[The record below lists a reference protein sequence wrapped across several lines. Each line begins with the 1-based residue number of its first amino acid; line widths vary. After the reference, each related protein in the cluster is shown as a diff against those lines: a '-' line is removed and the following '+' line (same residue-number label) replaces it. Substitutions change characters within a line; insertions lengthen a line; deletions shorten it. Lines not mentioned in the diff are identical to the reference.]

1 MYNHLFS
8 DHMGADGD
16 HDHHAG
22 DGHDHRRR
30 RRGVHD
36 HDHMESAMEKA
47 KGQGLVIW
55 CNSWGWF
62 KQIQCWYLLN
72 ANLKRIRCICFMSY
86 WRPYLFDV
94 KLKMKFVQC
103 KIKVEIRAMWTWS

>member
-47 KGQGLVIW
+47 KGQGLVIY
-55 CNSWGWF
+55 CNSWALGSMSSVY
-62 KQIQCWYLLN
+62 CYLLN
-72 ANLKRIRCICFMSY
+72 AS
-86 WRPYLFDV
+86 V
-94 KLKMKFVQC
+94 K
-103 KIKVEIRAMWTWS
+103 E